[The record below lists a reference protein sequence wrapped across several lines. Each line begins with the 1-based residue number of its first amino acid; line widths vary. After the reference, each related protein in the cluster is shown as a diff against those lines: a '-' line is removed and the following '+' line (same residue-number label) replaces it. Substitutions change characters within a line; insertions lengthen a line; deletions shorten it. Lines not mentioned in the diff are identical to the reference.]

1 MTVKTNSKL
10 IKLSDEHYV
19 IVDDSEQITF
29 KDWFFDIDTKI
40 VGQYFH
46 GLREAAWMKI
56 THSTEPLEPGIK
68 PLSLSEVDELIYG
81 FNIDKMAIKA
91 FGPFGIGSDRAN
103 IWKSGYKACR
113 ELFKDKLFTIED
125 MNKAIVIA
133 QKSSYVSTQY
143 FSGNSSVKHNF
154 KPEEIIQS
162 LLPKT
167 EWEVE
172 FDEQGRMLIKC

>member
-46 GLREAAWMKI
+46 GLREDAWMKI
-56 THSTEPLEPGIK
+56 THSTEPLEPGVSIGFETSNCFNQIK
-68 PLSLSEVDELIYG
+68 PLSLSEVDE
-81 FNIDKMAIKA
+81 
-91 FGPFGIGSDRAN
+91 
-103 IWKSGYKACR
+103 
-113 ELFKDKLFTIED
+113 
-125 MNKAIVIA
+125 
-133 QKSSYVSTQY
+133 
-143 FSGNSSVKHNF
+143 
-154 KPEEIIQS
+154 S

-172 FDEQGRMLIKC
+172 FDEQGKMLIKC